1 MGKTEDEKRE
11 RMKGLS
17 SIRGKLFVFSFM
29 LFLIPSLVIGL
40 AGYFQAKSGMDELGQ
55 TIIKNSVESS
65 LQLIALTNERV
76 EAGELSLQEAQ
87 EQVFATLIGEKDSEG
102 KRPLTNPS
110 ELGENGYIYIMDHE
124 GTLIGHPTRE
134 GDNLW
139 ESQDSTGSY
148 YIREVKEKADAGGGF
163 TAYRF
168 PLPGTEI
175 EAPKIIYSVVDP
187 HWNWIVTSGSYMQ
200 DFNAPAMA
208 LIKVL
213 VLTIVI
219 ATFLATIATILFSRH
234 LATPLHRLALQVRR
248 VAKGDLT
255 IELTEMTRKDEVAT
269 LNEGFNE
276 MCKQLKELVSEIET
290 AIVEIQ
296 GTSANLTA
304 VAEETTAYSDDIV
317 NAVSAVADG
326 SSQQANDA
334 EGTNRIMVDFA
345 GEIEQLHQKNSVM
358 LTSSE
363 QMNHS
368 NKQGLDNLQ
377 ALKVHSDESMTSIE
391 QMQGVFTS
399 LMHKLQEIGG
409 IVRTINDIS
418 DQTNLLALNAS
429 IEAARAGEHGKGFAV
444 VAEEVRKLA
453 DQTTQATDLVQTTL
467 RGIEHETSIVTG
479 EMKKTYTIIHD
490 QNTSVSHTEH
500 SFKEIEQAVQQIS
513 DAIEDV
519 SATVIELNV
528 SKVQI
533 MDSVERI
540 SHVSE
545 KNAAMAQEMTAS
557 IDEQQAAIAI
567 VTISASD
574 LTEDISGLQQS
585 IKRFKL

>member
-1 MGKTEDEKRE
+1 MGMMGNEKRE
-11 RMKGLS
+11 KMKVFS

-29 LFLIPSLVIGL
+29 LFLIPSLIIGL
-40 AGYFQAKSGMDELGQ
+40 ASYFQAKSGMDELGQ

-65 LQLIALTNERV
+65 LQLIATTNERV
-76 EAGELSLQEAQ
+76 EAGEISLQDAQ
-87 EQVFATLIGEKDSEG
+87 ELVYTTLIGEKNNEG

-110 ELGENGYIYIMDHE
+110 DLGENGYIYIMNHE

-139 ESQDSTGSY
+139 DSQDSSGKY
-148 YIREVKEKADAGGGF
+148 YIREVKKQADAGGGF
-163 TAYRF
+163 TEYRF
-168 PLPGTEI
+168 PLPGTDV

-213 VLTIVI
+213 VLTLVV
-219 ATFLATIATILFSRH
+219 ATILATIATILFSRH
-234 LATPLHRLALQVRR
+234 LATPLHRLARQVRK
-248 VAKGDLT
+248 VAQGDLT
-255 IELTEMTRKDEVAT
+255 IELTEMKRKDEIAT

-276 MCKQLKELVSEIET
+276 MCAQLKILVSEIEET
-290 AIVEIQ
+290 IVEIQ
-296 GTSANLTA
+296 GTSMNLTA

-317 NAVSAVADG
+317 SAVSAVAEG
-326 SSQQANDA
+326 ASQQASDTESA
-334 EGTNRIMVDFA
+334 NRIIVDFA
-345 GEIEQLHQKNSVM
+345 EEIEHLHVKNSSM

-363 QMNHS
+363 QMQHS
-368 NKQGLDNLQ
+368 NKQGLQNL
-377 ALKVHSDESMTSIE
+377 ASLKVHSDESITSIE

-409 IVRTINDIS
+409 IVRTITDIS

-467 RGIEHETSIVTG
+467 RGIEHETNIVTA
-479 EMKKTYTIIHD
+479 EMKKTYKIIHD
-490 QNTSVSHTEH
+490 QNASVSHTEH

-513 DAIEDV
+513 EAIEEV
-519 SATVIELNV
+519 SASIMELNG
-528 SKVQI
+528 SKTQI
-533 MDSVERI
+533 IDSVERI

-545 KNAAMAQEMTAS
+545 KNAAVAQEMSAS
-557 IDEQQAAIAI
+557 IEEQQAAMVV
-567 VTISASD
+567 VTTSASD
-574 LTEDISGLQQS
+574 LTDEISGLQDS
-585 IKRFKL
+585 IKRFKV